1 MALHVSSLR
10 QILGREEAPAPLR
23 PRTPLC
29 GEDDS
34 RLSERLLTG
43 ENKHK

>member
-1 MALHVSSLR
+1 MALRVSSLR
-10 QILGREEAPAPLR
+10 QILGRKEVPAPLR

-34 RLSERLLTG
+34 GLSECLLTG